1 MFEAK
6 YGVTTEAWY
15 VSERID
21 GKSRYLCK
29 DGEVRGWAS
38 GNTEDNASGAAIVDN
53 LQSAYYPTREAAL
66 AAIGMYY
73 ASDERHYDDTET
85 IEPGDIAA
93 TLREEGE

>member
-1 MFEAK
+1 MMFEVK

-38 GNTEDNASGAAIVDN
+38 GNTEDNASNAAIVDN

-66 AAIGMYY
+66 AAIH
-73 ASDERHYDDTET
+73 AHYHGGDTET

>member
-38 GNTEDNASGAAIVDN
+38 GNTEDNASNAAIVDN

-66 AAIGMYY
+66 AAIH
-73 ASDERHYDDTET
+73 AHYHGGDTET